1 MDERRRQGRK
11 NGREGKKEIIQPKS
25 LDILSTQNVTIALH
39 IRQIVLLVILV
50 RQIVWGNIS
59 SPPATNFCRGQ

>member
-1 MDERRRQGRK
+1 MRGE
-11 NGREGKKEIIQPKS
+11 GREGKMEERVKKEIIQPKL

>member
-1 MDERRRQGRK
+1 MRGE
-11 NGREGKKEIIQPKS
+11 GREGKMEERFTREINEPKL

-50 RQIVWGNIS
+50 RQIVCGNIS
-59 SPPATNFCRGQ
+59 SPPATNFRRGQ

>member
-11 NGREGKKEIIQPKS
+11 NGREVYKRNNEPKL

-50 RQIVWGNIS
+50 RQIVCGNIS
-59 SPPATNFCRGQ
+59 SPPATNFRRGQ